1 MLQTFREGV
10 TCSMPNTME
19 LTFPEI
25 ASKLDQND
33 EYLKKLLGV
42 GVSWDMLAKPFVF
55 SGQRMTAYTA
65 NGFFLTMNMVL
76 ILDNLEKTLRQYF
89 QDRGNEPFQIQ
100 ELIEYLTVTV
110 GFVQVQAVD
119 KMQDAVRYILSGP
132 MVLFIDGS
140 NVAVLIDTRIYPM
153 RSISQ
158 PEVERVVRGP
168 RDGFI
173 EVMLMNVAL
182 IRRRLRDPRLR
193 VELFQI
199 GTRAQTDVS
208 LMYLEDVTNKD
219 LVRDIREKIKSFP
232 LDIAAM
238 GAQSMTEWIGQVKW
252 NPYPI
257 FRLTER
263 PDVATAG
270 LMEGQVVIVVDT
282 TPEVMIGPTTIF
294 HHIHHPDDYHN
305 YPSVG
310 LYMRIASFLG
320 FLFSVFGPSLFIVL
334 AAEHDHLP
342 KSLMFLGTPKPLP
355 LSLGLQFF
363 ITQVVI
369 DLFERAVINTPS
381 TLATAISIFAAI
393 IFSQFAVMMNL
404 LSPEALFFVGTAA
417 VAQYATSSR
426 ELGSANRVSR
436 LWMIVM
442 AWGLGGKGLVIAAIV
457 WLFVIWRTRA
467 MAVPYLWPVVPF
479 SWRGLKG
486 LFSRNP
492 LYQLGNIANPLRPQR
507 QSSKK

>member
-1 MLQTFREGV
+1 MISTDHE
-10 TCSMPNTME
+10 SE
-19 LTFPEI
+19 FPKI
-25 ASKLDQND
+25 SANLATND
-33 EYLKKLLGV
+33 EYLKNLLGV

-55 SGQRMTAYTA
+55 SGQKMTAYTA

-76 ILDNLEKTLRQYF
+76 ILENLEHTLRTF
-89 QDRGNEPFQIQ
+89 FVERAEEPFQIQ
-100 ELIEYLTVTV
+100 ELVDYLTVTV
-110 GFVQVQAVD
+110 GFVQVQVVD
-119 KMQDAVRYILSGP
+119 KMKDAVRFILSGP
-132 MVLFIDGS
+132 LVLFIDGS
-140 NVAVLIDTRIYPM
+140 PVAVMIDTRIYPM
-153 RSISQ
+153 RSVQ
-158 PEVERVVRGP
+158 EPEVERVVRGP

-199 GTRAQTDVS
+199 GTRSQTDVS

-219 LVRDIREKIKSFP
+219 LVRDVREKIKSFHM
-232 LDIAAM
+232 DIAAM

-257 FRLTER
+257 FRFTER

-270 LMEGQVVIVVDT
+270 LMEGQVVIIVDT
-282 TPEVMIGPTTIF
+282 TPEVMIGPTTLF
-294 HHIHHPDDYHN
+294 HHIHHPDDYHS
-305 YPSVG
+305 YPVVG

-320 FLFSVFGPSLFIVL
+320 FLFSIFGPSIFIVL
-334 AAEHDHLP
+334 AAEHNHLP

-363 ITQVVI
+363 ITQIVV
-369 DLFERAVINTPS
+369 DLFERSVINTPT

-417 VAQYATSSR
+417 VAQFATSSR
-426 ELGSANRVSR
+426 ELGTANRVAR
-436 LWMIVM
+436 LWFILMV
-442 AWGLGGKGLVIAAIV
+442 WWLGGKGLLIAT
-457 WLFVIWRTRA
+457 VIWLIVLLRTRA
-467 MAVPYLWPVVPF
+467 LSVPYLWPIFPF
-479 SWRGLKG
+479 SWKGIRG

-492 LYQLGNIANPLRPQR
+492 LYQLGNITNPLRPQKVYA
-507 QSSKK
+507 KK